1 MLSTIKSYISNL
13 PEIEFFDFYQKYI
26 FDVQDQNLQAEVNSI
41 KSDDIISLDKFIDRL
56 LREVV
61 GK

>member
-1 MLSTIKSYISNL
+1 MLSTIKAYIENL
-13 PEIEFFDFYQKYI
+13 PETEFFDFYQKYI

-56 LREVV
+56 LHEVV

>member
-1 MLSTIKSYISNL
+1 MLSTIKVYIENL
-13 PEIEFFDFYQKYI
+13 PETEFFDFYQKYI

-56 LREVV
+56 LHEVV

>member
-1 MLSTIKSYISNL
+1 MLSTIKSYIENL
-13 PEIEFFDFYQKYI
+13 PETDFFDFYQKYI
-26 FDVQDQNLQAEVNSI
+26 FDVQDYNLQAEVNSI

-56 LREVV
+56 LHEVV

>member
-1 MLSTIKSYISNL
+1 MLSTIKQYITEL
-13 PEIEFFDFYQKYI
+13 PEVEFFDFYQNYI
-26 FDVQDQNLQAEVNSI
+26 FDVQDQNLQAEVSSI
-41 KSDDIISLDKFIDRL
+41 KTDDIISLDKFIDRL

>member
-1 MLSTIKSYISNL
+1 MLSTIKSYIENL
-13 PEIEFFDFYQKYI
+13 PETDFFDFYQKYI
-26 FDVQDQNLQAEVNSI
+26 FDVQDHNLQAEVNSI

-56 LREVV
+56 LHEVG